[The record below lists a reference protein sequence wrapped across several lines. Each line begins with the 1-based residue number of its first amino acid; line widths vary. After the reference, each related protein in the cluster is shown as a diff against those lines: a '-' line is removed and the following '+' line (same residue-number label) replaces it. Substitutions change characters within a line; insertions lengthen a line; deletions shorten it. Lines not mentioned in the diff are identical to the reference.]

1 MPRLYLTLIISLLF
15 FCVEGQVKLKD
26 LISFGDEQFQKGDY
40 YYATKIYEQAI
51 QMDSLAVDLHWK
63 QAETQRAYKNYVE
76 AAKWYAKVY
85 AEDPELIYPNA
96 LLYYALMVKQTG
108 DYSKALALF
117 KKAYKE
123 AALYP
128 DEYAYI
134 KAKQEIKSTEFAI
147 KSIHSSIKNTLS
159 SMPDSINSFDAE
171 FGHLFKNGVFYF
183 SSLKADSI
191 NTNEEV
197 YTKFYRTRTYTASF
211 DSLKQTYSSPTQW
224 EQLSIP
230 ERSTGNGCFDDKG
243 WYYYSI
249 CNDKGYNY
257 QCKIARFKL
266 ENGVNQIDTLPE
278 LINFEGA
285 NTTNPCWVKLKNG
298 KSYLFFSSDREGGKG
313 GMDIWFAG
321 IKSTGDFET
330 PRNIAAIN
338 SMEHEITPWM
348 DVDSNRLYF
357 SSQWHFGYGG
367 YDVFESNVLDKMQ
380 FSKPMNIGKPINSPA
395 NDLYYFR
402 QADSVFVSSNRLGSK
417 SKKNPTCC
425 SDIYFATI
433 DRPLMVP
440 PPPTNIPPDS
450 NRIEFP
456 VALYFRNDY
465 PNPKSYA
472 KKSNLPYN
480 VLYADYLNARK
491 GYLDSVNDKSGLS
504 DFFIGKVDRGYKVL
518 LKLYD
523 SVRNELARGNSVQLF
538 ARGYA
543 SPLNVTQYNVN
554 LTQRRISSV
563 QKFFLEYQQG
573 ELKEILEKN
582 KAISLE
588 IVEVPLGEF
597 AANQSTSDNLQDK
610 AASVYS
616 VAASIE
622 RKVEILYMTRIQ
634 HQNLQRISAEPL
646 VQQDEI
652 KEGTEVTKRITIT
665 HDASELQLSEVRFSQ
680 EGLQY
685 EIKSIAENESEVLF
699 IFTPMFTG
707 KHSSCYADLY
717 FEDIKEPLRVYFTF
731 LKK

>member
-1 MPRLYLTLIISLLF
+1 MSRLHLTLILSLLTIF
-15 FCVEGQVKLKD
+15 IDGQVKLKD

-40 YYATKIYEQAI
+40 YYASKIYDQAI
-51 QMDSLAVDLHWK
+51 QMDSMSVDLHWK
-63 QAETQRAYKNYVE
+63 QAETQRAYKNYAE
-76 AAKWYAKVY
+76 AASWYAKVY
-85 AEDPELIYPNA
+85 AADPEMVYPNA
-96 LLYYALMVKQTG
+96 LIYYALMVKQTG

-123 AALYP
+123 AATYP
-128 DEYAYI
+128 DGFAYI
-134 KAKQEIKSTEFAI
+134 RAKQEIKSTEFAI
-147 KSIHSSIKNTLS
+147 KSTAASIHTPLV
-159 SMPDSINSFDAE
+159 SMPDSVNSFDAE
-171 FGHLFKNGVFYF
+171 FGHLFKNGIFYF

-197 YTKFYRTRTYTASF
+197 YTKFYRTRTYKSNF
-211 DSLKQTYSSPTQW
+211 DSLNQSFSSPKQW
-224 EQLSIP
+224 EQLSAP

-249 CNDKGYNY
+249 CKDKGYNY
-257 QCKIARFKL
+257 QCKIARFKE
-266 ENGVNQIDTLPE
+266 ENGADQIDTLPAI
-278 LINFEGA
+278 INMEGS

-313 GMDIWFAG
+313 GMDIWL
-321 IKSTGDFET
+321 
-330 PRNIAAIN
+330 AAIKTNGTFDTPKNLSSIN
-338 SMEHEITPWM
+338 SIEHEITPWM

-357 SSQWHFGYGG
+357 SSPWHYGYGG
-367 YDVFESNVLDKMQ
+367 YDVFESNLSDKMQ
-380 FSKPMNIGKPINSPA
+380 FSKPKNMGKPINSPA
-395 NDLYYFR
+395 NDLYFFR

-425 SDIYFATI
+425 SDIYVATI
-433 DRPLMVP
+433 ERPVIP
-440 PPPTNIPPDS
+440 PPKDSIHTDS

-472 KKSNLPYN
+472 KKSNLPYDL
-480 VLYADYLNARK
+480 LYVDYVKARK
-491 GYLDSVNDKSGLS
+491 GYLDSVSDKPSLAT
-504 DFFIGKVDRGYKVL
+504 FFTSKVDQGYTIL

-563 QKFFLEYQQG
+563 QKFFLEYQNG
-573 ELKEILEKN
+573 ALKEILDKN
-582 KAISLE
+582 KSISLE

-597 AANQSTSDNLQDK
+597 AANQNTSDNLQDK
-610 AASVYS
+610 ASSVYS

-634 HQNLQRISAEPL
+634 HQNLQRITAEPL
-646 VQQDEI
+646 VQEDEI
-652 KEGTEVTKRITIT
+652 KEGNGVTKRIVIN
-665 HDASELQLSEVRFSQ
+665 HDASELELSEVRFSQ

-685 EIKSIAENESEVLF
+685 EMKSIAENESEILF
-699 IFTPMFTG
+699 MFTPLFTG
-707 KHSSCYADLY
+707 KHASCYADLY

>member
-1 MPRLYLTLIISLLF
+1 MLV
-15 FCVEGQVKLKD
+15 FCVGGQVKLKD

-51 QMDSLAVDLHWK
+51 QMDSISVDLHWK
-63 QAETQRAYKNYVE
+63 QAETQRAYKNYAE

-85 AEDPELIYPNA
+85 AEDPERVYPNA
-96 LLYYALMVKQTG
+96 LIYYALMVKQTG
-108 DYSKALALF
+108 DYTQALGLF
-117 KKAYKE
+117 KKAYK
-123 AALYP
+123 AAATFP
-128 DEYAYI
+128 DEFAYI

-147 KSIHSSIKNTLS
+147 KSIVRSPEPILP
-159 SMPDSINSFDAE
+159 MPDSINSFDAE
-171 FGHLFKNGVFYF
+171 FGHMFKNGVFYF

-197 YTKFYRTRTYTASF
+197 YTKFYRTRTYTAGF
-211 DSLKQTYSSPTQW
+211 DSLKQSYSSPTQW
-224 EQLSIP
+224 EQLSVP
-230 ERSTGNGCFDDKG
+230 ERSTGNGSFDDKG
-243 WYYYSI
+243 WYYYSV

-257 QCKIARFKL
+257 QCKIARFKQ
-266 ENGVNQIDTLPE
+266 ENGVNQIDTLPGI
-278 LINFEGA
+278 INMEGS

-298 KSYLFFSSDREGGKG
+298 KSFLFFSSDREGGKG
-313 GMDIWFAG
+313 GMDIWLAG
-321 IKSTGDFET
+321 IKANGTFDT
-330 PRNIAAIN
+330 PKNIASIN
-338 SMEHEITPWM
+338 SIEHEITPWL

-357 SSQWHFGYGG
+357 SSPWYYGYGG
-367 YDVFESNVLDKMQ
+367 YDVFESNLSDKMQ
-380 FSKPMNIGKPINSPA
+380 FSKPKNMGKPINSPA

-433 DRPLMVP
+433 DRPIIIP
-440 PPPTNIPPDS
+440 PPPTSTPPDS

-472 KKSNLPYN
+472 KKSNLPYDM
-480 VLYADYLNARK
+480 LYTDYVKARN
-491 GYLDSVNDKSGLS
+491 GYLDSVLDKNGLAM
-504 DFFIGKVDRGYKVL
+504 FFTSKVDRGYYIL

-563 QKFFLEYQQG
+563 QKFFMEYQNSA
-573 ELKEILEKN
+573 LKEILDKN
-582 KAISLE
+582 KSISLE

-597 AANQSTSDNLQDK
+597 AANQNTSDNLQDK

-634 HQNLQRISAEPL
+634 HQNLQQITAEPL
-646 VQQDEI
+646 VQQDEL
-652 KEGTEVTKRITIT
+652 KEGSSITKQISLR
-665 HDASELQLSEVRFSQ
+665 HDASELMLSEVKFSQ
-680 EGLQY
+680 EGLAY
-685 EIKSIAENESEVLF
+685 EMKSMAENESEILF
-699 IFTPMFTG
+699 TFTPVFTG
-707 KHSSCYADLY
+707 KHASCYADLY

>member
-1 MPRLYLTLIISLLF
+1 MPRLYLTIIASLLVF
-15 FCVEGQVKLKD
+15 LVEGQVKLKD

-40 YYATKIYEQAI
+40 YYATKIYDQAI
-51 QMDSLAVDLHWK
+51 ALDSLSVDLHWK

-85 AEDPELIYPNA
+85 AEDAEQVYPNA

-108 DYSKALALF
+108 DYSGALGLF
-117 KKAYKE
+117 KKAYK
-123 AALYP
+123 ASATFP
-128 DEYAYI
+128 DEYPYI

-147 KSIHSSIKNTLS
+147 KSMVRSPEPILP
-159 SMPDSINSFDAE
+159 MPDSINSFDAE
-171 FGHLFKNGVFYF
+171 FGHMFKNGVFYF

-197 YTKFYRTRTYTASF
+197 YTKYYRTRTYTAGF
-211 DSLKQTYSSPTQW
+211 DSLKQCFSSPKQW
-224 EQLSIP
+224 EQLSEP
-230 ERSTGNGCFDDKG
+230 DRSTGNGSYDDQG

-257 QCKIARFKL
+257 QCKIARFKQ
-266 ENGVNQIDTLPE
+266 ENGENHIDTLPGI
-278 LINFEGA
+278 INMLGA

-313 GMDIWFAG
+313 GMDIWLAG
-321 IKSTGDFET
+321 IKPNGTFDT
-330 PRNIAAIN
+330 PKNLTSIN
-338 SMEHEITPWM
+338 SIEHEITPWM
-348 DVDSNRLYF
+348 DADSNRLYF
-357 SSQWHFGYGG
+357 SSSWHYGYGG
-367 YDVFESNVLDKMQ
+367 YDIFESNLNDKMQ
-380 FSKPMNIGKPINSPA
+380 FSKPKNVGKPINSPA
-395 NDLYYFR
+395 NDLYFFR
-402 QADSVFVSSNRLGSK
+402 QSDSIFVSSNRLGSK

-425 SDIYFATI
+425 SDVYYARIE
-433 DRPLMVP
+433 RPSVVP
-440 PPPTNIPPDS
+440 PPPDSIPPDS

-465 PNPKSYA
+465 PNPKSYT
-472 KKSNLPYN
+472 KKSNVPYDI
-480 VLYADYLNARK
+480 LYSDYVNARK
-491 GYLDSVNDKSGLS
+491 GYLDSVSDKKGLS
-504 DFFIGKVDRGYKVL
+504 EFFTEKVDRGYSVL

-523 SVRNELARGNSVQLF
+523 SVRNELTRGNSVQLF

-563 QKFFLEYQQG
+563 QRFFLEYQQG
-573 ELKEILEKN
+573 ALKDLLSKN
-582 KAISLE
+582 KAISLD

-597 AANQSTSDNLQDK
+597 AANQNTSDNLQDK

-622 RKVEILYMTRIQ
+622 RKVEILYMTRTQ
-634 HQNLQRISAEPL
+634 HENLQQITAEPL
-646 VQQDEI
+646 VQQDEL
-652 KEGTEVTKRITIT
+652 KEGSSVTKRITLK
-665 HDASELQLSEVRFSQ
+665 HDVSEVYLNEVRFSQ
-680 EGLQY
+680 EGLDY
-685 EIKSIAENESEVLF
+685 KIKSIAENETEVLF
-699 IFTPMFTG
+699 TFTPFFTG
-707 KHSSCYADLY
+707 KHASCYADLF

>member
-1 MPRLYLTLIISLLF
+1 MPRLYLTLAVSMLV
-15 FCVEGQVKLKD
+15 FCVGGQVKLKD

-51 QMDSLAVDLHWK
+51 KMDSISVDLHWK
-63 QAETQRAYKNYVE
+63 QAETQRAYKNYAE
-76 AAKWYAKVY
+76 AAKWYANVY
-85 AEDPELIYPNA
+85 AEDPERVYPNA
-96 LLYYALMVKQTG
+96 LIYYALMVKQTG
-108 DYSKALALF
+108 DYTQALGLF
-117 KKAYKE
+117 KKAYK
-123 AALYP
+123 AAATFP
-128 DEYAYI
+128 DEFAYI

-147 KSIHSSIKNTLS
+147 KSIVRSPEPILP
-159 SMPDSINSFDAE
+159 MPDSINSFDAE
-171 FGHLFKNGVFYF
+171 FGHMFKNGVFYF

-197 YTKFYRTRTYTASF
+197 YTKFYRTRTYTAGF

-224 EQLSIP
+224 EQLSVP
-230 ERSTGNGCFDDKG
+230 ERSTGNGSFDDKG

-257 QCKIARFKL
+257 QCKIARYKQ
-266 ENGVNQIDTLPE
+266 ENGVNQIDTLPGI
-278 LINFEGA
+278 INMEGS

-298 KSYLFFSSDREGGKG
+298 KSFLFFSSDREGGKG
-313 GMDIWFAG
+313 GMDIWLAG
-321 IKSTGDFET
+321 IKANGTFDT
-330 PRNIAAIN
+330 PKNIASIN
-338 SMEHEITPWM
+338 SIEHEITPWL

-357 SSQWHFGYGG
+357 SSPWHYGYGG
-367 YDVFESNVLDKMQ
+367 YDVFESNLLDKMQ
-380 FSKPMNIGKPINSPA
+380 FSKPKNIGKPINSPA

-433 DRPLMVP
+433 DRPIIIP
-440 PPPTNIPPDS
+440 PPPTIIPPDS

-472 KKSNLPYN
+472 KKSNLPYDM
-480 VLYADYLNARK
+480 LYTDYVKARN
-491 GYLDSVNDKSGLS
+491 GYLDSVLDKNGLS
-504 DFFIGKVDRGYKVL
+504 TFFTSKVDRGYYIL

-563 QKFFLEYQQG
+563 HKFFMEYENG
-573 ELKEILEKN
+573 ALKELLDKN
-582 KAISLE
+582 KSISLE

-597 AANQSTSDNLQDK
+597 AANQNTSDNLQDK

-634 HQNLQRISAEPL
+634 HQNLQQITAEPL
-646 VQQDEI
+646 VQQDEL
-652 KEGTEVTKRITIT
+652 KEGSSITKRISLM
-665 HDASELQLSEVRFSQ
+665 HDASELMLSEVKFSQ
-680 EGLQY
+680 EGLAY
-685 EIKSIAENESEVLF
+685 EMKSMAENESEILF
-699 IFTPMFTG
+699 TFTPIFTG
-707 KHSSCYADLY
+707 KHASCYADLY

>member
-1 MPRLYLTLIISLLF
+1 MLV
-15 FCVEGQVKLKD
+15 FCVGGQVKLKD

-51 QMDSLAVDLHWK
+51 QMDSISVDLHWK
-63 QAETQRAYKNYVE
+63 QAETQRAYKNYAE

-85 AEDPELIYPNA
+85 AEDPERVYPNA
-96 LLYYALMVKQTG
+96 LIYYALMVKQTG
-108 DYSKALALF
+108 DYTQALGLF
-117 KKAYKE
+117 KKAYK
-123 AALYP
+123 AAATFP
-128 DEYAYI
+128 DEFAYI

-147 KSIHSSIKNTLS
+147 KSIVRSPEPILP
-159 SMPDSINSFDAE
+159 MPDSINSFDAE
-171 FGHLFKNGVFYF
+171 FGHMFKNGVFYF

-197 YTKFYRTRTYTASF
+197 YTKFYRTRTYTSSF
-211 DSLKQTYSSPTQW
+211 DSLKQSYSSPTQW
-224 EQLSIP
+224 GQLSVP
-230 ERSTGNGCFDDKG
+230 ERSTGNGSFDDQG

-257 QCKIARFKL
+257 QCKIARFKQ
-266 ENGVNQIDTLPE
+266 ENGVNQIDTLPSI
-278 LINFEGA
+278 INMEGS

-298 KSYLFFSSDREGGKG
+298 KNYLFFSSDREGGKG
-313 GMDIWFAG
+313 GMDIWLAG
-321 IKSTGDFET
+321 IKANGTFDT
-330 PRNIAAIN
+330 PKNIASIN
-338 SMEHEITPWM
+338 SIEHEITPWL

-357 SSQWHFGYGG
+357 SSPWHYGYGG
-367 YDVFESNVLDKMQ
+367 YDVFESNLSDKMQ
-380 FSKPMNIGKPINSPA
+380 FSKPKNMGKPINSPA

-433 DRPLMVP
+433 DRPIIIP
-440 PPPTNIPPDS
+440 PPPTSTPPDS

-472 KKSNLPYN
+472 KKSNLPYDM
-480 VLYADYLNARK
+480 LYTDYVKARN
-491 GYLDSVNDKSGLS
+491 GYLDSVLDKNGLAM
-504 DFFIGKVDRGYKVL
+504 FFTSKVDRGYYIL

-563 QKFFLEYQQG
+563 QKFFMEYQNG
-573 ELKEILEKN
+573 ALKEILDKN
-582 KAISLE
+582 KSISLE

-597 AANQSTSDNLQDK
+597 AANQNTSDNLQDK

-634 HQNLQRISAEPL
+634 HQNLQQITAEPL
-646 VQQDEI
+646 VQQDEL
-652 KEGTEVTKRITIT
+652 KEGSSITTRISLR
-665 HDASELQLSEVRFSQ
+665 HDASELMLSEVKFSQ
-680 EGLQY
+680 EGLAY
-685 EIKSIAENESEVLF
+685 EMKSMAENESEILF
-699 IFTPMFTG
+699 TFTPVFTG
-707 KHSSCYADLY
+707 KHASCYADLY

>member
-1 MPRLYLTLIISLLF
+1 MLV
-15 FCVEGQVKLKD
+15 FCVGGQVKLKD

-40 YYATKIYEQAI
+40 YYATKLYEQAI
-51 QMDSLAVDLHWK
+51 AMDSLAVDLHWK
-63 QAETQRAYKNYVE
+63 QAETQRAYKNYAE

-85 AEDPELIYPNA
+85 AEDPEQAYPNA
-96 LLYYALMVKQTG
+96 LIYYALMVKQTG
-108 DYSKALALF
+108 DYTQALGLF
-117 KKAYKE
+117 KKAYKD
-123 AALYP
+123 AATFP
-128 DEYAYI
+128 DEFAYI

-147 KSIHSSIKNTLS
+147 KSIVRSPEPILP
-159 SMPDSINSFDAE
+159 MPDSINSFDAE

-197 YTKFYRTRTYTASF
+197 YTKYYRTRTYTADF
-211 DSLKQTYSSPTQW
+211 DSSKQTYSSPKQW

-230 ERSTGNGCFDDKG
+230 ERSTGNGSFDDQG

-257 QCKIARFKL
+257 QCKIARFKQ
-266 ENGVNQIDTLPE
+266 ENGNNRIDTLPGI
-278 LINFEGA
+278 INMEGA

-313 GMDIWFAG
+313 GMDIWMAG
-321 IKSTGDFET
+321 IKANGTFDT
-330 PRNIAAIN
+330 PKNLAAIN
-338 SMEHEITPWM
+338 SIEHDITPWM

-357 SSQWHFGYGG
+357 SSSWHYGYGG
-367 YDVFESNVLDKMQ
+367 YDVFESNLQGKMQ
-380 FSKPMNIGKPINSPA
+380 FTKPKNVGRPINSPA
-395 NDLYYFR
+395 NDLYFFR
-402 QADSVFVSSNRLGSK
+402 QADSIFVSSNRLGSK

-425 SDIYFATI
+425 SDIYYGRI
-433 DRPLMVP
+433 ERPSIIP
-440 PPPTNIPPDS
+440 PPPDSIPSDS

-472 KKSNLPYN
+472 KKSNVPYDI
-480 VLYADYLNARK
+480 LYMDYVTARK
-491 GYLDSVNDKSGLS
+491 GYLDSVSDKNGLAE
-504 DFFIGKVDRGYKVL
+504 FFTNKVDRGYSVL
-518 LKLYD
+518 LMLYD

-563 QKFFLEYQQG
+563 QRFFLEYQQG
-573 ELKEILEKN
+573 ALKDLLSKN
-582 KAISLE
+582 KAISLD

-597 AANQSTSDNLQDK
+597 AANQNTSDNLQDK

-634 HQNLQRISAEPL
+634 HQNLQQITAEPL
-646 VQQDEI
+646 VQQDEL
-652 KEGTEVTKRITIT
+652 KEGSSITKRISLR
-665 HDASELQLSEVRFSQ
+665 HDASELTLSEVKFSQ
-680 EGLQY
+680 EGLAY
-685 EIKSIAENESEVLF
+685 EMKSMAENESEIVF
-699 IFTPMFTG
+699 TFTPIFTG
-707 KHSSCYADLY
+707 KHASCYADLY

>member
-1 MPRLYLTLIISLLF
+1 MPRLYLTVIATLLV

-40 YYATKIYEQAI
+40 YYASKIYEQAI

-63 QAETQRAYKNYVE
+63 QAETQRAYKNYAE
-76 AAKWYAKVY
+76 AAKWYAKLY
-85 AEDPELIYPNA
+85 AEDLELIYPNA
-96 LLYYALMVKQTG
+96 LIYYALMVKQTG

-123 AALYP
+123 ASLYP
-128 DEYAYI
+128 DEFAYI

-147 KSIHSSIKNTLS
+147 KSTYTSIKNPLS

-197 YTKFYRTRTYTASF
+197 YTKFYRTRTYTSSF
-211 DSLKQTYSSPTQW
+211 DSIKQSYSSPKQW

-257 QCKIARFKL
+257 QCKIARFKQ

-278 LINFEGA
+278 LINVEGA

-313 GMDIWFAG
+313 GMDIWYTG

-330 PRNIAAIN
+330 PRNITSIN

-367 YDVFESNVLDKMQ
+367 YDVFESSVLDKMQ
-380 FSKPMNIGKPINSPA
+380 FSKPKNMGKPVNSPA

-402 QADSVFVSSNRLGSK
+402 QADSIFVSSNRLGSK

-425 SDIYFATI
+425 SDIYFSTI
-433 DRPLMVP
+433 DPPVII
-440 PPPTNIPPDS
+440 PPPTTSIPPDS

-480 VLYADYLNARK
+480 LLYSDYLNARK
-491 GYLDSVNDKSGLS
+491 GYLDSVSDKNGLA
-504 DFFIGKVDRGYKVL
+504 DFFTSKVDRGYKVL

-563 QKFFLEYQQG
+563 QKFFMEYQNG
-573 ELKEILEKN
+573 ALKEILDKN
-582 KAISLE
+582 KSISLE

-610 AASVYS
+610 ASSVYS

-634 HQNLQRISAEPL
+634 HQHLQRITAEPL

-652 KEGTEVTKRITIT
+652 KEGIEVAKRILIN
-665 HDASELQLSEVRFSQ
+665 HDASEIQLSEVRFSQ

-685 EIKSIAENESEVLF
+685 EMNSIAENESEVYF
-699 IFTPMFTG
+699 KFTPIFTG

>member
-1 MPRLYLTLIISLLF
+1 MPRLYLTLIASLLF
-15 FCVEGQVKLKD
+15 VCVEGQVKLKD

-51 QMDSLAVDLHWK
+51 QMDSVSVDLHWK
-63 QAETQRAYKNYVE
+63 QAETQRAYKNYAE

-85 AEDPELIYPNA
+85 AADPELVYPNA
-96 LLYYALMVKQTG
+96 LIYYALMVKQTG

-123 AALYP
+123 AAAYQ
-128 DEYAYI
+128 EGFAYI
-134 KAKQEIKSTEFAI
+134 RAKQEIKSTEFAI
-147 KSIHSSIKNTLS
+147 KSTVKSVNSPLL
-159 SMPDSINSFDAE
+159 SMPDSINSYDAE
-171 FGHLFKNGVFYF
+171 FGHMFKNGVFYF

-197 YTKFYRTRTYTASF
+197 YTKFYRTRTYTSSF
-211 DSLKQTYSSPTQW
+211 DSLKQSYSSPTQW
-224 EQLSIP
+224 EQLSAP
-230 ERSTGNGCFDDKG
+230 ERSTGNGSFDDKG

-257 QCKIARFKL
+257 QCKIARFKQ
-266 ENGVNQIDTLPE
+266 ENGVNQIDTLPSI
-278 LINFEGA
+278 INMEGS

-313 GMDIWFAG
+313 GMDIWLAG
-321 IKSTGDFET
+321 IKTNGTFDT
-330 PRNIAAIN
+330 PKNITSIN
-338 SMEHEITPWM
+338 SIEHEITPWM

-357 SSQWHFGYGG
+357 SSPWHYGYGG
-367 YDVFESNVLDKMQ
+367 YDVFESNLLDKMQ
-380 FSKPMNIGKPINSPA
+380 FSKPKNLGKPVNSPA

-433 DRPLMVP
+433 DRPVNITP
-440 PPPTNIPPDS
+440 PPSSIPPDS

-472 KKSNLPYN
+472 KKSNLPYDL
-480 VLYADYLNARK
+480 LYTDYVKARK
-491 GYLDSVNDKSGLS
+491 GYLDSVLDRNSLAT
-504 DFFIGKVDRGYKVL
+504 FFTSKVDRGYYIL

-563 QKFFLEYQQG
+563 QKFFLEYQNG
-573 ELKEILEKN
+573 ALKDILDKN
-582 KAISLE
+582 KSISLE

-597 AANQSTSDNLQDK
+597 AANQNTSDNLQDK
-610 AASVYS
+610 ASSVYS

-652 KEGTEVTKRITIT
+652 KEGVEVTKRITIN

-685 EIKSIAENESEVLF
+685 EMKSIAENESEILF
-699 IFTPMFTG
+699 MFTPLFTG
-707 KHSSCYADLY
+707 KHASCYADLY

>member
-1 MPRLYLTLIISLLF
+1 MPRFYLTVIATLLV

-40 YYATKIYEQAI
+40 YYASKIYEQAI

-63 QAETQRAYKNYVE
+63 QAETQRAYKNYAE
-76 AAKWYAKVY
+76 AAKWYAKLY
-85 AEDPELIYPNA
+85 AEDLELIYPNA
-96 LLYYALMVKQTG
+96 LIYYALMVKQTG

-128 DEYAYI
+128 DEFAYI

-147 KSIHSSIKNTLS
+147 KSTYTSIKNPLS

-197 YTKFYRTRTYTASF
+197 YTKFYRTRTYTSSF
-211 DSLKQTYSSPTQW
+211 DSLKQSYSSPTQW

-257 QCKIARFKL
+257 QCKIARFKQ

-278 LINFEGA
+278 LINFEEA

-313 GMDIWFAG
+313 GMDIWYAG

-330 PRNIAAIN
+330 PRNITSIN

-367 YDVFESNVLDKMQ
+367 YDVFESSVLDKMQ
-380 FSKPMNIGKPINSPA
+380 FSKPKNMGKPINSPA

-417 SKKNPTCC
+417 AKKNPTCC

-433 DRPLMVP
+433 DRPIIIP
-440 PPPTNIPPDS
+440 PPPTSVPPDS

-480 VLYADYLNARK
+480 LLYSDYLNARK
-491 GYLDSVNDKSGLS
+491 GYLDSVSDKNGLS

-563 QKFFLEYQQG
+563 QKFFMEYQQG
-573 ELKEILEKN
+573 ALKEILDKN

-634 HQNLQRISAEPL
+634 HQNLQRITAEPL

-652 KEGTEVTKRITIT
+652 KEGVEVTKRILIN

-685 EIKSIAENESEVLF
+685 EMKSIAENESEVF
-699 IFTPMFTG
+699 FKFTPMFTG
-707 KHSSCYADLY
+707 KHSSCYAYLY

>member
-1 MPRLYLTLIISLLF
+1 MLV
-15 FCVEGQVKLKD
+15 FCVGGQVKLKD

-51 QMDSLAVDLHWK
+51 KMDSISVDLHWK
-63 QAETQRAYKNYVE
+63 QAETQRAYKNYAE
-76 AAKWYAKVY
+76 AAKWYAIVY
-85 AEDPELIYPNA
+85 AEDPERVYPNA
-96 LLYYALMVKQTG
+96 LIYYALMVKQTG
-108 DYSKALALF
+108 DYTQALGLF
-117 KKAYKE
+117 KKAYK
-123 AALYP
+123 AAATFP
-128 DEYAYI
+128 DEFAYI

-147 KSIHSSIKNTLS
+147 KSIVRSPEPILP
-159 SMPDSINSFDAE
+159 MPDSINSFDAE
-171 FGHLFKNGVFYF
+171 FGHMFKNGVFYF

-197 YTKFYRTRTYTASF
+197 YTKFYRTRAYTAGF

-224 EQLSIP
+224 EQLSVP
-230 ERSTGNGCFDDKG
+230 ERSTGNGSFDDKG
-243 WYYYSI
+243 WYYYSV

-257 QCKIARFKL
+257 QCKIARYKQ
-266 ENGVNQIDTLPE
+266 ENGVNQIDTLPGI
-278 LINFEGA
+278 INMEGS
-285 NTTNPCWVKLKNG
+285 NTTNPCWVKLKNW
-298 KSYLFFSSDREGGKG
+298 KSFLFFSSDREGGKG
-313 GMDIWFAG
+313 GMDIWLAG
-321 IKSTGDFET
+321 IKANGTFDT
-330 PRNIAAIN
+330 PKNIASIN
-338 SMEHEITPWM
+338 SIEHEITPWL

-357 SSQWHFGYGG
+357 SSTWHYGYGG
-367 YDVFESNVLDKMQ
+367 YDVFESNLLDKMQ
-380 FSKPMNIGKPINSPA
+380 FSKPKNMGKPINSPA

-433 DRPLMVP
+433 DRPIIIP
-440 PPPTNIPPDS
+440 PPPTTTPPDS

-472 KKSNLPYN
+472 KKSNLPYDM
-480 VLYADYLNARK
+480 LYTDYVKARN
-491 GYLDSVNDKSGLS
+491 GYLDSVLDKNGLS
-504 DFFIGKVDRGYKVL
+504 TFFTSKVDRGYYIL

-563 QKFFLEYQQG
+563 QKFFMEYQNG
-573 ELKEILEKN
+573 ALKELLDKN
-582 KAISLE
+582 KSISLA

-597 AANQSTSDNLQDK
+597 AANQNTSDNLQDK

-634 HQNLQRISAEPL
+634 HQNLQQITAEPL
-646 VQQDEI
+646 VQQDEL
-652 KEGTEVTKRITIT
+652 KEGSSITKRISLM
-665 HDASELQLSEVRFSQ
+665 HDASELMLSEVKFSQ
-680 EGLQY
+680 EGLAY
-685 EIKSIAENESEVLF
+685 EMKSMAENESEILF
-699 IFTPMFTG
+699 TFTPIFTG
-707 KHSSCYADLY
+707 KHASCYADLY